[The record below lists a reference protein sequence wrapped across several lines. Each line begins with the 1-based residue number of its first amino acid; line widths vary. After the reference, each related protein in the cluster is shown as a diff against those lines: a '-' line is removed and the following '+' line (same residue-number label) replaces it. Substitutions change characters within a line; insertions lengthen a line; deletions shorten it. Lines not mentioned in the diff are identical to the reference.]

1 VSGIFN
7 EFNTKWAD
15 FHRGRAGSRSPG
27 HFRARTRVR
36 ALITL
41 IAALVALGTG
51 SAVRADQTLKVGVTP
66 GPHEEILDEVARL
79 SAKKGLAIQVIP
91 ISDYAV
97 PNAALDAGDLDAN
110 SFQNPPFLAKQIADR
125 HYNIVAVGK
134 TIFLPMGIY
143 SKRIQTLGA
152 LPDGGVVAIPNDPTN
167 GARALLL
174 LQSAKLIRLK
184 DGGTRLSSPSDII
197 DNPKHLTLRELSAA
211 QTPRALDDLDAAAIN
226 GNYAATAGLAPSRDA
241 LFAEGG
247 GVGEALRSVYSNII
261 AVRTA
266 DQGKPW
272 VKELVSIYHS
282 NAIRGFIIR
291 HFGGTIYPAF

>member
-1 VSGIFN
+1 VFASRILDSLRTPRANFN
-7 EFNTKWAD
+7 
-15 FHRGRAGSRSPG
+15 RRRAGSRL
-27 HFRARTRVR
+27 A
-36 ALITL
+36 AL
-41 IAALVALGTG
+41 IAASIALSMG
-51 SAVRADQTLKVGVTP
+51 SASFADQTIKVGVTP
-66 GPHEEILDEVARL
+66 GPHEEILDEVSLLGAKQGL
-79 SAKKGLAIQVIP
+79 SIQVIS

-125 HYNIVAVGK
+125 HFQIVAVGK
-134 TIFLPMGIY
+134 TIFLPMGLY
-143 SKRIQTLGA
+143 SRKIHSLGA
-152 LPDGGVVAIPNDPTN
+152 LPQGGVVAIPNDPTN

-184 DGGTRLSSPSDII
+184 DGGTRLSSPDDII
-197 DNPKHLTLRELSAA
+197 DNPKHLVIRELNAA
-211 QTPRALDDLDAAAIN
+211 QTPRSLDDLDAAAIN

-247 GVGEALRSVYSNII
+247 GVGEALRSVYSNVI
-261 AVRTA
+261 AVRSA

-272 VKELVSIYHS
+272 VSQLVAIYHS
-282 NAIRGFIIR
+282 SAIRGFIIR

>member
-1 VSGIFN
+1 MFVS
-7 EFNTKWAD
+7 
-15 FHRGRAGSRSPG
+15 RRRRRAGS
-27 HFRARTRVR
+27 H
-36 ALITL
+36 L
-41 IAALVALGTG
+41 AALLAIFMSLATS
-51 SAVRADQTLKVGVTP
+51 SAVLADQTIKVGVTP
-66 GPHEEILDEVARL
+66 GPHEEILDEVSRL
-79 SAKKGLAIQVIP
+79 GAKQGLSIQVIP

-125 HYNIVAVGK
+125 HFNIVAVGK

-143 SKRIQTLGA
+143 SKKIRTLGA
-152 LPDGGVVAIPNDPTN
+152 LTDGAVVAIPNDPTN

-184 DGGTRLSSPSDII
+184 DGGNRLSSPQDIV
-197 DNPKHLTLRELSAA
+197 DNPKHLTIRELNAA
-211 QTPRALDDLDAAAIN
+211 QTPRSLDDLDAAAIN

-241 LFAEGG
+241 LFSEGG
-247 GVGEALRSVYSNII
+247 GVGEALQSVYSNII
-261 AVRTA
+261 AVRTV

-272 VKELVSIYHS
+272 VAQLVAVYHS
-282 NAIRGFIIR
+282 SAIRGFIIR